1 MMMVVVVVMIMMK
14 MVVVVMM
21 IVSLYERRAPNIH
34 GKSMV
39 VAVSS
44 FRRHTLCVIGKKGE
58 KGLSRCKNK
67 RRPIAVFEVTDDSY
81 ISKHREWLWD
91 RQTPL
96 LMLAELSHNHQWCL
110 TLSHNH
116 SVCLIVPQS
125 SVVFVSV
132 PQPLVMNLACV
143 TLHMTMAEAVV
154 AASLNAAHALGQ
166 SDLHGSVETGKLG
179 NLVILD
185 APR

>member
-1 MMMVVVVVMIMMK
+1 M
-14 MVVVVMM
+14 
-21 IVSLYERRAPNIH
+21 
-34 GKSMV
+34 
-39 VAVSS
+39 
-44 FRRHTLCVIGKKGE
+44 
-58 KGLSRCKNK
+58 
-67 RRPIAVFEVTDDSY
+67 
-81 ISKHREWLWD
+81 
-91 RQTPL
+91 
-96 LMLAELSHNHQWCL
+96 
-110 TLSHNH
+110 
-116 SVCLIVPQS
+116 
-125 SVVFVSV
+125 FVSV